1 MLGVNFYPNIC
12 DFCPSEDLTHKAE
25 SPLKIH
31 VLKKLLF
38 NAMGFV
44 KPAINFSLI

>member
-1 MLGVNFYPNIC
+1 LELIFIQIYAIFVR
-12 DFCPSEDLTHKAE
+12 SEDLTHKAE

-44 KPAINFSLI
+44 KPAINFSL